1 MRLYCSDHQPHF
13 TDKKLRCRE
22 VIYKDISMR
31 TPGLK
36 PKQSPSGVCFTILF
50 KVKTHTTPILGNN
63 PYVNIFESIHLDQW
77 FSPHRDFICWPGWG
91 LGMGIFKSS
100 PGGSNVQPKLRTLN
114 LAIVLNVCTQAAT
127 CVHTPIFNVWS

>member
-1 MRLYCSDHQPHF
+1 
-13 TDKKLRCRE
+13 
-22 VIYKDISMR
+22 MR

-77 FSPHRDFICWPGWG
+77 FSPQRDFICWPGWG

-114 LAIVLNVCTQAAT
+114 LAVVLNVCTQAAT
-127 CVHTPIFNVWS
+127 CVHTPVFNVLS